1 MKAKKYADKLNIGV
15 ITPPFNDMVGITILA
30 NLIDYLLPIS
40 NKVFVISGNFTY
52 KSNEKVHIVNL
63 NCISQKESTVSWVF
77 KQILIQLTISFSLLK
92 IFKHI
97 DIVIFF
103 LGGRIYSLPMLLAKL
118 VRRKTVVVA
127 GGSAIKTTRGMY
139 GNTLFGLG
147 GVILSRIAGVLEKI
161 NLHLA
166 DQIAVETEGAVHLLG
181 LDKYRNKIT
190 INGSMY
196 VDTNLFK
203 IKRGLTT
210 KRKLVGYI
218 GRLSGEKGVMNFA
231 KAVPL
236 ILKERNDIEFLIGG
250 GGRLLDELKGEL
262 KRNGGYDK
270 VKFTGWIPHEKLPD
284 YLNELKL
291 VVLPSSTEGLPGI
304 VQEGMACGTIVVATP
319 VGGIPDLIKDEK
331 TGFILKDNSPE
342 CITKTVVKALG
353 HPNLDKIAKAARKLI
368 EDEYAYD
375 VMVEKC
381 RESLSRLKRG

>member
-1 MKAKKYADKLNIGV
+1 VKARNYADKLNIGV
-15 ITPPFNDMVGITILA
+15 ITQPFNDMVGITILG

-52 KSNEKVHIVNL
+52 KSNGRVHIVNL
-63 NCISQKESTVSWVF
+63 KGISQRESIATWVF
-77 KQILIQLTISFSLLK
+77 KQMLIQLRISFSLLR
-92 IFKHI
+92 IIRNI
-97 DIVIFF
+97 DILIFF
-103 LGGRIYSLPMLLAKL
+103 LAGRIYSLPMLLAKL
-118 VRRKTVVVA
+118 LRRKTVVVA
-127 GGSAIKTTRGMY
+127 GGSAVRTTKGMY
-139 GNTLFGLG
+139 SETLSGLG
-147 GVILSRIAGVLEKI
+147 GVMLSQIAGVLEKT
-161 NLHLA
+161 NLRLA

-181 LDKYRNKIT
+181 LDKYRDKIT

-196 VDTNLFK
+196 IDTSLFK
-203 IKRGLTT
+203 IKRSSIE

-262 KRNGGYDK
+262 KRNGCSDK
-270 VKFTGWIPHEKLPD
+270 VKFLGWIPHEELPD
-284 YLNELKL
+284 YLNELKI

-319 VGGIPDLIKDEK
+319 VGGVPDLVKDGE
-331 TGFILKDNSPE
+331 TGFILEDNSPE
-342 CITKTVVKALG
+342 CIAKTVIKALV
-353 HPNLDKIAKAARKLI
+353 HPHLDEIAKAARKLI

-381 RESLSRLKRG
+381 RESLSRLKRE